1 MSSAASMQH
10 GASGGGAA
18 RAPSGGPTYGTAPA
32 RALEPSF
39 EPSRGGAGMA
49 CLIFTESCFFA
60 AFIVAYLFY
69 VGRDTRGP
77 TPWQVLELGAVIV
90 NSVALISSS
99 VTVMF
104 ALRSLAR
111 GSMNAFR
118 AWMLL
123 TILLGAYF
131 LYGTGKEWTTLIR
144 DDHLT
149 IATNLFGTT
158 FYSLVGFHALHV
170 TVGLLLLSMVL
181 VLSICGKVESARDH
195 RRVDLLSWY
204 WHFVDA
210 VWVFVFLTVY
220 VIGRQPPG
228 GAA

>member
-1 MSSAASMQH
+1 MR
-10 GASGGGAA
+10 GGGA
-18 RAPSGGPTYGTAPA
+18 RGSGSSGAGV
-32 RALEPSF
+32 REPSF

-69 VGRDTRGP
+69 AGRDKSGP
-77 TPWQVLELGAVIV
+77 TPWQVLELGPVIV
-90 NSVALISSS
+90 NSVALLSSS
-99 VTVMF
+99 VTVVF
-104 ALRSLAR
+104 AMRMLAR
-111 GSMNAFR
+111 GSIGAFR
-118 AWMLL
+118 GWMLL

-131 LYGTGKEWTTLIR
+131 LYGTGVEWTKLIR
-144 DDHLT
+144 DDDLT

-158 FYSLVGFHALHV
+158 FYSLVGFHAFHV
-170 TVGLLLLSMVL
+170 TVGLLLLSLVL
-181 VLSICGKVESARDH
+181 VLSLLGKVESARDH